1 MFSEKKLQ
9 KVPDFVSIRCS
20 SGACP
25 LPRLIEKLSN
35 FNNYFLDIM
44 MFVMH

>member
-25 LPRLIEKLSN
+25 PIDWKVIQ
-35 FNNYFLDIM
+35 FNKYFLDIM